1 MSLETEPPRASSRRN
16 FLTDA
21 ARGAAAVSMT
31 LQGVKASFAQSIE
44 GLAST
49 SLAGQVDD
57 GYWRKI
63 REQFLL
69 QEGLAYLNNGTVGP
83 TPGPVFD
90 AMVHYWRMMAE
101 NPHENSGIL
110 QGRLEVIRRKLAR
123 FVGASTEEVA
133 IVRNTTEGNNLVCK
147 GLDLK
152 NGDEVLIGYL
162 EHDSNR
168 RPWQL
173 KARRHGI
180 VVKEAPIGTP
190 PGSPEEILKAFDAAI
205 TPRTKVISLAH
216 CDTVTGTIAPIKQLA
231 ELAHTRG
238 ALCFVD
244 GAQALGMIPLNLR
257 ELGVDTYAATGHKW
271 LTSPAG
277 AALLYVRRELQD
289 RIWPNIVTR
298 AWSTY
303 PGARKYENLS
313 RRPWPAVVALED
325 SIDFQLAIGKERIE
339 ERMRALSGHFRQQA
353 GRIPG
358 VELYT
363 SSDQNLSAGMTS
375 LRLRNV
381 PPKRLREYLRQR
393 HDVYVAGR
401 TRGSRYPADPH
412 GVEGI
417 RVSTHYYNT
426 FENVNRVLQ
435 ALEELSS
442 RNV

>member
-1 MSLETEPPRASSRRN
+1 MSLEAEPPRGSRRN

-21 ARGAAAVSMT
+21 VRGAGAVCMT

-49 SLAGQVDD
+49 SLVGQVDD
-57 GYWRKI
+57 GYWHKI

-123 FVGASTEEVA
+123 FVGVSTEEVA

-147 GLDLK
+147 GLDLR

-168 RPWQL
+168 QPWQL
-173 KARRHGI
+173 KAKRHGI
-180 VVKEAPIGTP
+180 VVKEVPIGTP
-190 PGSPEEILKAFDAAI
+190 PGSPEEILQAFDTAI

-216 CDTVTGTIAPIKQLA
+216 CDTVTGTLAPIKQLA

-238 ALCFVD
+238 VLCLVD

-257 ELGVDTYAATGHKW
+257 ELGVDTYSATGHKW

-277 AALLYVRRELQD
+277 AALLYVRRELHD

-298 AWSTY
+298 SWSTY

-313 RRPWPAVVALED
+313 RRPWPAVAALED

-339 ERMRALSGHFRQQA
+339 ERMRALAGHFRQQA

-401 TRGSRYPADPH
+401 ARGSRYPADPH

-442 RNV
+442 RNA